1 MATSSPRPE
10 RRAVDRRMA
19 SEVRD
24 SLSGL
29 PPALPSKYFYDETG
43 MRLFEQITTLPE
55 YYLTRTEHAL
65 LEHEADGIVARVR
78 PQELVEI
85 GSGASPKVRLLL
97 DAMQRAGLL
106 RGCTLL
112 DINAGAL
119 QRSARAL
126 AALYPG
132 LRTRRVVADFQEG
145 FGGLGPGGG
154 RLLCFLGSTL
164 GNFHPREVPGFLR
177 SMRAQLQPGDGL
189 LIGLDLVKDVDRLEA
204 AYNDAAGVTARFNL
218 NLLQVMNDRLDAD
231 FDLGAFQ
238 HVAFFDAENA
248 WIEMR
253 LRARQATRARIAA
266 AQVELT
272 LAAGE
277 EIRTELSCK
286 FTRASLEQQLVG
298 TGLRLDAWLTDAESL
313 FALALLRPACLS
325 GAWPLT

>member
-19 SEVRD
+19 SEVRNA
-24 SLSGL
+24 LSGQ

-65 LEHEADGIVARVR
+65 LEQEADGIVARVR
-78 PQELVEI
+78 PHELVEI

-189 LIGLDLVKDVDRLEA
+189 LIGLDLVKDVERLEA

-231 FDLGAFQ
+231 FDLAAFE
-238 HVAFFDAENA
+238 HVAFYDADNA

-253 LRARQATRARIAA
+253 LRARQPTRARIPA
-266 AQVELT
+266 AQFELT

-286 FTRASLEQQLVG
+286 FTRASLEQQLLG
-298 TGLRLDAWLTDAESL
+298 TGLRLDAWLTDPERL